1 MSNTNNTVKVDL
13 ISVNTSKTEKSV
25 KSLKTR
31 IKELRLELE
40 SLDEGTAEYNEKLL
54 KLSELQHQ
62 NTELTENIRRA
73 NVDYGN
79 TLQVTQKAVTGLV
92 ASYTAVASTMNL
104 LGTQNEETTESILKV
119 QSALALLTALSQLDE
134 AEKSFQELY
143 NRIKS
148 VVTVRNEEQKE
159 TQQSTQDTIKNTT
172 ANKANAQSLQQQN
185 TALSGGSKAIGIFKN
200 GIKSLATSLKSFAL
214 SNPFTL
220 ILAGIT
226 ACITAISHF
235 KKKAEEA
242 RLEVEKATTKEL
254 EDLYSNPQNTNDIM
268 VNSALDAEMLAR
280 RKRGVAYYKALS
292 QDILD
297 GVESDISR
305 KDELKLAQELFE
317 ELRVTEEKYKKLK
330 DEVDLQEHFWSFKN
344 KEQKESKEGVEEYK
358 KLLNNYLSL
367 YDAQYEFTK
376 NKLVKLSHEITLLE
390 KDSDEYNEKMKKIN
404 ATKVELDESYNEALN
419 KTKELDTINNKEK
432 DDEKEK
438 QDKAL
443 EQTKARWDKEISEL
457 KNKIAEEQEQN
468 KLNLNKKKISEEQY
482 YRKSIEIY
490 ENYLNSLKALKS
502 NGNQSVTELD
512 VLSAENNKYEAEKVL
527 KEYQLQLIEQ
537 REILSEQL
545 STLTVDETKYIKQQI
560 DELNNTIS
568 SNEKKMLELKDISLR
583 QQYELLKKQNTLTE
597 EEQIQHL
604 DNMLEFQ
611 IQYIEDEKKV
621 LKSNYDRDNSILTE
635 TFERDEEAL
644 KFQYEQKLIDEVTY
658 NQEYARLK
666 ADFFQSLINLDNEYN
681 LNKIDLD
688 FQLTQAEAEYSNE
701 RYEIQK
707 NEIERKIA
715 LQEMYFDAVSNVY
728 GNVATLLGTL
738 QGMYDENSKAYKNI
752 ARTQI
757 IADTISGS
765 VSAYKSGVSS
775 GLPAPFNLIYGGTLA
790 GIVTANGLLQLHN
803 LEAERISNTST
814 TSAVNNVGST
824 YETLA
829 YATSLN
835 DIQSSIL
842 NSKVYVLE
850 SDIQEVTNRVRIYEN
865 ESRF

>member
-1 MSNTNNTVKVDL
+1 MSNTNTVKVDL
-13 ISVNTSKTEKSV
+13 ISVNTNKTEKSV
-25 KSLKTR
+25 KSLKNQ
-31 IKELRLELE
+31 IKDLRLQLE
-40 SLDEGTAEYNEKLL
+40 QLDEGTEEYNQTLL

-62 NTELTENIRRA
+62 NTEITENIRRA

-148 VVTVRNEEQKE
+148 VVNVRKEEQKE
-159 TQQSTQDTIKNTT
+159 TQDSTIKTQQNTQ

-185 TALSGGSKAIGIFKN
+185 TAISGGSKAIGIFKN
-200 GIKSLATSLKSFAL
+200 GIKSLVTSLKSFAL

-242 RLEVEKATTKEL
+242 QLEAEKASTISMKKLYEDVMNFDDILINDKGTTEYLARFKKAINYYKYIVDEAIEKNESLGDIVGQRKIDLQTLKEAKEL
-254 EDLYSNPQNTNDIM
+254 YKDMVDSVSLMEDEYSYLTKT
-268 VNSALDAEMLAR
+268 ER
-280 RKRGVAYYKALS
+280 
-292 QDILD
+292 
-297 GVESDISR
+297 ES
-305 KDELKLAQELFE
+305 
-317 ELRVTEEKYKKLK
+317 TEGIEKKK
-330 DEVDLQEHFWSFKN
+330 EI
-344 KEQKESKEGVEEYK
+344 VEEYI
-358 KLLNNYLSL
+358 KLYEAEAELNQQN
-367 YDAQYEFTK
+367 
-376 NKLVKLSHEITLLE
+376 LVLITNRLITLE
-390 KDSDEYNEKMKKIN
+390 KYSDEYNEVLE
-404 ATKVELDESYNEALN
+404 KVNFLKENLDKVYTNTLNKYNELDKIDKKRE
-419 KTKELDTINNKEK
+419 

-443 EQTKARWDKEISEL
+443 EEQKARWDKELSDL
-457 KNKIAEEQEQN
+457 KNKITEEQEQN

-482 YRKSIEIY
+482 YTKSIEIY
-490 ENYLNSLKALKS
+490 QSYLDSLNALKS
-502 NGNQSVTELD
+502 KGNRSITEID
-512 VLSAENNKYEAEKVL
+512 KYSAENNVYESKKVL
-527 KEYQLQLIEQ
+527 AEYQLQLIQQ
-537 REILSEQL
+537 REILSEQID
-545 STLTVDETKYIKQQI
+545 VMVI
-560 DELNNTIS
+560 DEKKRLENEIHTLENIIS
-568 SNEKKMLELKDISLR
+568 DNVGKVLTLRNLSLR
-583 QQYELLKKQNTLTE
+583 EQYEMIKKQNTLTE
-597 EEQIQHL
+597 EEQVQHL
-604 DNMLEFQ
+604 DNMLENQ
-611 IQYIEDEKKV
+611 IQYIEEEKKV
-621 LKSNYDRDNSILTE
+621 LKYNYDRDNSILTE
-635 TFERDEEAL
+635 TFDRDEEAL
-644 KFQYEQKLIDEVTY
+644 KFQHEKGLIDEITY
-658 NQEYARLK
+658 NQEYTRLK

-688 FQLTQAEAEYSNE
+688 FQLTQAEAEYSNQ
-701 RYEIQK
+701 RYEIAR
-707 NEIERKIA
+707 NEIERKIT

-728 GNVATLLGTL
+728 SNVATLLGTI

-775 GLPAPFNLIYGGTLA
+775 GLPSPANLIYGGVLA
-790 GIVTANGLLQLHN
+790 SIVTANGILQLRN
-803 LEAERISNTST
+803 LEAERISNTT
-814 TSAVNNVGST
+814 TSSAVNNIGST

-835 DIQSSIL
+835 DINNNIRD
-842 NSKVYVLE
+842 SKVYVLE
-850 SDIQEVTNRVRIYEN
+850 SDIQEVTNRVRTYEN

>member
-13 ISVNTSKTEKSV
+13 ISVNTQKSEKSV

-54 KLSELQHQ
+54 RLSELQHQ

-79 TLQVTQKAVTGLV
+79 TLQVTQKAVTGLI
-92 ASYTAVASTMNL
+92 ASYTAVVSTMNL

-159 TQQSTQDTIKNTT
+159 TQDSTIKTQQNTQ

-185 TALSGGSKAIGIFKN
+185 TAISGGSKAIGIFKN
-200 GIKSLATSLKSFAL
+200 GIKSLVTSLKNFAL

-242 RLEVEKATTKEL
+242 KIKASELANDNITKLLRQTKEVSNVDITDKNLAGTYAETSTVYDNTRKNL
-254 EDLYSNPQNTNDIM
+254 E
-268 VNSALDAEMLAR
+268 E
-280 RKRGVAYYKALS
+280 YK
-292 QDILD
+292 
-297 GVESDISR
+297 
-305 KDELKLAQELFE
+305 
-317 ELRVTEEKYKKLK
+317 EKYKL
-330 DEVDLQEHFWSFKN
+330 FKITNEEIEKAN
-344 KEQKESKEGVEEYK
+344 KEYIEYQKQSNALVDKWGKMSKAERESAEG
-358 KLLNNYLSL
+358 LSL
-367 YDAQYEFTK
+367 AINMYHNLILTYNREAVYLEKELQ
-376 NKLVKLSHEITLLE
+376 KLHNELLTTDENSKLYQSKLNSYNELLE
-390 KDSDEYNEKMKKIN
+390 KFTENEEKIKNAIKANDNIRNKIN
-404 ATKVELDESYNEALN
+404 ANNEKILA
-419 KTKELDTINNKEK
+419 
-432 DDEKEK
+432 DEKEAK
-438 QDKAL
+438 DKEL

-457 KNKIAEEQEQN
+457 KAKIAEEQEQN
-468 KLNLNKKKISEEQY
+468 KLNLNKKEISEEQY

-490 ENYLNSLKALKS
+490 ENYLNSLNALKS
-502 NGNQSVTELD
+502 KGNQSVTEID
-512 VLSAENNKYEAEKVL
+512 TLSAENNKYEAEKVL

-545 STLTVDETKYIKQQI
+545 SVLTVDETIYIKKQI

-604 DNMLEFQ
+604 DNMLNNQ

-621 LKSNYDRDNSILTE
+621 LKYNYDRDNSILSE

-644 KFQYEQKLIDEVTY
+644 KFQYEKKLIDEVTY

-681 LNKIDLD
+681 LNKIDLE
-688 FQLTQAEAEYSNE
+688 FQLTQAEAEYSNK

-707 NEIERKIA
+707 NEIERKIG

-775 GLPAPFNLIYGGTLA
+775 GLPAPANLIYGGVLA
-790 GIVTANGLLQLHN
+790 GLVTANGLLQLHN
-803 LEAERISNTST
+803 LEAERISNTT
-814 TSAVNNVGST
+814 TSSAVNNVGST

-835 DIQSSIL
+835 DINNNIRD
-842 NSKVYVLE
+842 SKVFVLE
-850 SDIQEVTNRVRIYEN
+850 SEISEVSNRVRVYEN

>member
-1 MSNTNNTVKVDL
+1 MSNTNTVKVDL
-13 ISVNTSKTEKSV
+13 ITVNTNKTEKSV
-25 KSLKTR
+25 KSLKSQ
-31 IKELRLELE
+31 IKDLRLQLE
-40 SLDEGTAEYNEKLL
+40 QLQEGTEEYNQTLL

-62 NTELTENIRRA
+62 NTEITENIRRA

-159 TQQSTQDTIKNTT
+159 TQESTIKTQQNTQ

-185 TALSGGSKAIGIFKN
+185 TAISGGSKAIGIFKN
-200 GIKSLATSLKSFAL
+200 GIKSLVTSLKSFAL

-242 RLEVEKATTKEL
+242 QLEAEKASTISMKKLYEDVMNFDDILINDKGTTEYLARFKKAINYYKYIVDEAIEKNESLGDIVGQRKIDLQTLKEAKEL
-254 EDLYSNPQNTNDIM
+254 YKDMVDSVSLMEDEYSYLTKT
-268 VNSALDAEMLAR
+268 ER
-280 RKRGVAYYKALS
+280 
-292 QDILD
+292 
-297 GVESDISR
+297 ES
-305 KDELKLAQELFE
+305 
-317 ELRVTEEKYKKLK
+317 TEGIEKKK
-330 DEVDLQEHFWSFKN
+330 EI
-344 KEQKESKEGVEEYK
+344 VEEYI
-358 KLLNNYLSL
+358 KLYEAEVELNEQN
-367 YDAQYEFTK
+367 
-376 NKLVKLSHEITLLE
+376 LVLITNRLVTLE
-390 KDSDEYNEKMKKIN
+390 KYSDEYNEVLE
-404 ATKVELDESYNEALN
+404 KVNFLKENLEKVYTNTLNKYNELDKIDKKRE
-419 KTKELDTINNKEK
+419 

-443 EQTKARWDKEISEL
+443 EEQKARWDKELSDL
-457 KNKIAEEQEQN
+457 KNKIAKEQELN

-482 YRKSIEIY
+482 YTKSIEIY
-490 ENYLNSLKALKS
+490 QSYLDSLNGLKS
-502 NGNQSVTELD
+502 NGNRSVTEID
-512 VLSAENNKYEAEKVL
+512 VLSAENNVYESEKVL
-527 KEYQLQLIEQ
+527 KEYQLQLIQQ

-545 STLTVDETKYIKQQI
+545 SILTVDETKYIKQQI

-568 SNEKKMLELKDISLR
+568 SNEKKMLELQGNSLR
-583 QQYELLKKQNTLTE
+583 QQYEMIKKQNTLTE
-597 EEQIQHL
+597 EEQVEHL
-604 DNMLEFQ
+604 DNMLENQ
-611 IQYIEDEKKV
+611 IQYIEEEKKV
-621 LKSNYDRDNSILTE
+621 LKYNYDRDNNILIE

-644 KFQYEQKLIDEVTY
+644 KFQHEKGLIDEITY
-658 NQEYARLK
+658 NQEYTRLK

-688 FQLTQAEAEYSNE
+688 FQLTQAEAEYSNQ
-701 RYEIQK
+701 RYEIAR
-707 NEIERKIA
+707 NEIERKIG

-728 GNVATLLGTL
+728 GNVATLLGTI

-775 GLPAPFNLIYGGTLA
+775 GLPAPANLIYGGVLA
-790 GIVTANGLLQLHN
+790 GLVTANGLLQLHN
-803 LEAERISNTST
+803 LEAERISYTTTS
-814 TSAVNNVGST
+814 SAVNNIGST

-835 DIQSSIL
+835 DIQSSIQ
-842 NSKVYVLE
+842 NSKVFILE
-850 SDIQEVTNRVRIYEN
+850 SEISEVQNRVKIYEN